1 MSYSPGYKS
10 RAFVSTVQIKNM
22 ENLEIHPD
30 IYNEPKLLAAT
41 LLDIWEQSSTTVTRT
56 GACAVCRSK
65 EGLYHVH
72 LALYSENPT
81 TLRNVAKLFGNAH
94 TEAHKA

>member
-1 MSYSPGYKS
+1 MSYSPSYKS

-30 IYNEPKLLAAT
+30 IYNDPKLLAAT

-72 LALYSENPT
+72 LALYSKNPT
-81 TLRNVAKLFGNAH
+81 TLGNVAKLFGNAH
-94 TEAHKA
+94 TEAQKA

>member
-1 MSYSPGYKS
+1 MSYSPSYKS

-30 IYNEPKLLAAT
+30 IYNDPKLLAAT

-72 LALYSENPT
+72 LALYSGNST
-81 TLRNVAKLFGNAH
+81 TLGNVAKLFGNAH
-94 TEAHKA
+94 TEAKKS